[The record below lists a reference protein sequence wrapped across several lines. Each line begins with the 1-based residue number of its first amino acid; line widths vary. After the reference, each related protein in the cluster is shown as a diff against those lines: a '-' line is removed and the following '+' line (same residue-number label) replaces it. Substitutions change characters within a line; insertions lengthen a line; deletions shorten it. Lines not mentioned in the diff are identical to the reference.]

1 LSEPLRVFLSY
12 HDSDRDEVELIYAHL
27 SKEGYKVWMQK
38 KDLLPGQPLQLKDN
52 AIRNADAVL
61 FCIGFRVFEPTYNYR
76 DLTAIREEIK
86 ERQPDVVFLV
96 PILLDEEEIPLPL
109 DLANI
114 NPVCLYEDDGYRQLA
129 DALRLVKRRPAAR
142 PPQPTPSRNLQVQ
155 RITLT
160 NISCFEELD
169 LSFEA
174 SAGSARWTMLVGD
187 NAAGK
192 TTLLRCLALGLC
204 SESDAVALMRE
215 VPGSFVR
222 KGAEEGVIDIYLQDT
237 LTGEEFAITTRI
249 IKSSE
254 GNGEIVRKSTQP
266 EEGFPWSDV
275 FVCGY
280 GTQRTSQA
288 HASFDRYSARD
299 AVETLF
305 SDTASLQNPE
315 VVLLRQPADVRAGI
329 EQRLL
334 EVLMLS
340 EGESELAYPSSG
352 LEIRGPWGSQQ
363 LPALSD
369 GYRSTAQWVLDLF
382 SWLILAGR
390 HVVNGEVG
398 GILLI
403 DEVEQHLH
411 PRWQRYIAQRLHQ
424 QLPRTQIIASTH
436 TPLVA
441 AGIVDVADSLL
452 IRLSLED
459 DGSVSHQVVD
469 MDTIDG
475 RRADQVLASDAF
487 GLVTSRNPGS
497 ETLIH
502 RYTELLGRKK
512 RSADEE
518 QELQELGA
526 RLEAA
531 LQTGE
536 NELERAV
543 EQAVG
548 KTLRE
553 MALQIDPELLDLEAR
568 RQLQEIFGNGS
579 KGSE

>member
-1 LSEPLRVFLSY
+1 LSEALRVFLSY
-12 HDSDRDEVELIYAHL
+12 HDSDRERAEEIYRFA
-27 SKEGYKVWMQK
+27 KANGYQVWMQK
-38 KDLLPGQPLQLKDN
+38 KDLLPGQPLQLQDD
-52 AIRNADAVL
+52 AIRNSDVIL
-61 FCIGFRVFEPTYNYR
+61 FCISDDDADNSYDYR
-76 DLTAIREEIK
+76 DLSIALQEWETR
-86 ERQPDVVFLV
+86 PPGTVFLI
-96 PILLDEEEIPLPL
+96 PILLYPGYMPHALVEIH
-109 DLANI
+109 
-114 NPVCLYEDDGYRQLA
+114 PVCLYEDDGYRQLGE
-129 DALRLVKRRPAAR
+129 ALKLVKRRPATR
-142 PPQPTPSRNLQVQ
+142 QPQPTPSRNLQVHSVS
-155 RITLT
+155 LT
-160 NISCFEELD
+160 NIACFEELA
-169 LSFEA
+169 LSLDT
-174 SAGSARWTMLVGD
+174 AGGPARWTMLVGD

-192 TTLLRCLALGLC
+192 STLLRCLALGLC

-215 VPGSFVR
+215 LPGSFVR
-222 KGAEEGVIDIYLQDT
+222 KGAEEGVIELSLRDT
-237 LTGEEFAITTRI
+237 LTGEEFGITTRI
-249 IKSSE
+249 IKASE
-254 GNGEIVRKSTQP
+254 GNGEVVRKSTQP

-340 EGESELAYPSSG
+340 TGECELAYPSSG
-352 LEIRGPWGSQQ
+352 LEIRGPWGDQQ
-363 LPALSD
+363 LPSLSD

-390 HVVNGEVG
+390 HAVNGEVG

-441 AGIVDVADSLL
+441 AGVVDVADSLL
-452 IRLSLED
+452 IRLRLSD
-459 DGSVSHQVVD
+459 DGLVVHQVVD
-469 MDTIDG
+469 RESIAG

-487 GLVTSRNPGS
+487 GLVTSRSPGS
-497 ETLIH
+497 ETPIH
-502 RYTELLGRKK
+502 RYTELLGRST
-512 RSADEE
+512 RTADEE
-518 QELQELGA
+518 QELQALAGH
-526 RLEAA
+526 LKTA
-531 LQTGE
+531 LQPGE

-543 EQAVG
+543 EQAVT
-548 KTLRE
+548 KVLRE

-568 RQLQEIFGNGS
+568 RQLQEIFGNDPKDTG
-579 KGSE
+579 